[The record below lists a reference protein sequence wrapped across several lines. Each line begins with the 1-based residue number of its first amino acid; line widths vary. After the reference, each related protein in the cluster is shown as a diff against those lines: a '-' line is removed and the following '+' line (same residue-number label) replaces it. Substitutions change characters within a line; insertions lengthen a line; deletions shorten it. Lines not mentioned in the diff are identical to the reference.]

1 MADGQLI
8 LVAGALLA
16 AALAASLLAGRI
28 RVPGLVLFLGLGMAI
43 GSDGIGWIEFGDY
56 EKARTIGVVALALI
70 LFEGG
75 LVAGFR
81 EIKPVLPAAV
91 SLALVG
97 TIVTAAISGLVAA
110 WLFDLTTLEGLLLG
124 SIFASTDG
132 AAIFALLRG
141 STLRRK
147 LARTLEGEAGFND
160 PIAVLLVVGF
170 IDWIQKPDY
179 GVVDMIGLFAQQI
192 GIGTVAGLGVGW
204 LAVQALR
211 RMSLATAGLYPV
223 ASIATAALAFGAADS
238 AHGSGFLAVYL
249 AGLTL
254 GSAPIPAKSTVT
266 TFHQGLAWVAQL
278 TMFMVLGLLVF
289 PSQLGPVAL
298 EGTALALVLVFVAR
312 PVATGLA
319 TIGLGFD
326 WRERVVLGWAGLRG
340 AVPVVLATF
349 PVIAHVPGA
358 GDFFNIVFFAVI
370 VSTLLQGTT
379 FEPLAA
385 RLGVTTAEPALP
397 RPLTEA
403 GTIRRLGAEVVE
415 YGVGAED
422 ALVGRRVR
430 QLGLPRDALLNV
442 IVRGG
447 QAIPPRGSTRIES
460 GDRLHVLVRQEVA
473 AEIRVLTERWQYG
486 PFEDVERKRPR
497 VRGAGVIFSA
507 RPWSEVDGDP
517 SRPQSVLGV
526 PVVEHM
532 RTRHDEP
539 GALVA
544 LDDGRFAATGLVV
557 AVGAPQ
563 QVQTYCRR
571 RLDRASRDAERA
583 WWQEVVGALAAEG
596 GASGSTT
603 RA

>member
-1 MADGQLI
+1 MPDGQLI

-28 RVPGLVLFLGLGMAI
+28 RVPGLVLFLGLGMAV
-43 GSDGIGWIEFGDY
+43 GSDGAGWIEFGDY
-56 EKARTIGVVALALI
+56 ERARTIGVVALALI

-97 TIVTAAISGLVAA
+97 TLVTAAISGLVAA
-110 WLFDLTTLEGLLLG
+110 WLFDLSTLEGLLLG

-170 IDWIQKPDY
+170 IEWIQRPDY
-179 GVVDMIGLFAQQI
+179 GLIDMIGLFAQQI
-192 GIGTVAGLGVGW
+192 GIGAVAGLGVGW
-204 LAVQALR
+204 LAVQGLR
-211 RMSLATAGLYPV
+211 RISLATAGLYPV
-223 ASIATAALAFGAADS
+223 ATIATAALAFGAADS
-238 AHGSGFLAVYL
+238 VHGSGFLAVYL
-249 AGLTL
+249 AGLML

-312 PVATGLA
+312 PVATALA
-319 TIGLGFD
+319 TLGLGFD

-349 PVIAHVPGA
+349 PVIEHVPGSLE
-358 GDFFNIVFFAVI
+358 FFNIVFFAVI
-370 VSTLLQGTT
+370 VSTVLQGTT
-379 FEPLAA
+379 FEPLAK
-385 RLGVTTAEPALP
+385 RLGVTTSDPALP

-403 GTIRRLGAEVVE
+403 GTIRKLGAEVVE

-422 ALVGRRVR
+422 AVVGRRVR

-447 QAIPPRGSTRIES
+447 QAIPPRGSTRIEAD
-460 GDRLHVLVRQEVA
+460 DRLHVLVRQEVA
-473 AEIRVLTERWQYG
+473 AELRILTERWQYG
-486 PFEDVERKRPR
+486 PFEEVARRRPR

-507 RPWSEVDGDP
+507 RPWSEQDGDP
-517 SRPQSVLGV
+517 SRPASVLGV
-526 PVVEHM
+526 TVCEHL
-532 RTRHDEP
+532 RTRRDEP

-544 LDDGRFAATGLVV
+544 LEDGRFAATGLVV

-563 QVQTYCRR
+563 QVQAYCRR

-596 GASGSTT
+596 GAASTI